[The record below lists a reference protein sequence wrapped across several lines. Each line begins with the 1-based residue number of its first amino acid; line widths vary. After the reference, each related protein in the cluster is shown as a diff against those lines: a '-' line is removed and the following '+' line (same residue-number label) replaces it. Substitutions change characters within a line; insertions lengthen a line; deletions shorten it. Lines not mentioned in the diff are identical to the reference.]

1 MRRALLLLLL
11 LIPFAFAQDEV
22 PTDVVGEESEETF
35 DIEKYFEDLENSFS
49 YQTGKVPFLSGKAE
63 INTTNMRFLGAEDAQ
78 SLLENGWGNPPDSE
92 VLGMLIPKD
101 VSPFDDKGWG
111 VVISYS
117 DEGYVS
123 DKEASKTNFDTLLK
137 DMQASTE
144 EDNKAREEAG
154 YENIKLV
161 GWATA
166 PRYDSTSHKLHW
178 AEELEFGGDSAHTLN
193 YNIRVLGRY
202 GYLNLN
208 SVGSMEQLPEIQA
221 ALPGVLGSVSF
232 RSGNRY
238 EDFNNSTDR
247 VAKYGIAALIAGG
260 VLAKKGFL
268 AVIIAVLAKFAK
280 VIIVGVIA
288 AGGAVARMFGR
299 SKSQA

>member
-22 PTDVVGEESEETF
+22 PSEVVEEF
-35 DIEKYFEDLENSFS
+35 DYEQYFTDLENSFT

-63 INTTNMRFLGAEDAQ
+63 INATNMRFLGAEDAQ
-78 SLLENGWGNPPDSE
+78 RLLEEGWGNPPDSD
-92 VLGMLIPKD
+92 VLGMLVPKD
-101 VSPFDDKGWG
+101 VSPFDLEGWG
-111 VVISYS
+111 VVITYS

-123 DKEASKTNFDTLLK
+123 DKEASKTNFDKLLK
-137 DMQASTE
+137 DMQASTNE
-144 EDNKAREEAG
+144 ANEAREEAG
-154 YENIKLV
+154 YESIKLV

-166 PRYDSTSHKLHW
+166 PHYDATSHKLHW

-193 YNIRVLGRY
+193 YNIRVLGRH

-221 ALPGVLGSVSF
+221 AIPSLLGSVDF
-232 RSGNRY
+232 TQGNRY
-238 EDFNNSTDR
+238 EDFNASTDR

-260 VLAKKGFL
+260 VLAKKGVL
-268 AVIIAVLAKFAK
+268 AVLLGVLLAAKKFIIFIVL
-280 VIIVGVIA
+280 GIA
-288 AGGAVARMFGR
+288 GFFRRLLGG
-299 SKSQA
+299 KNKQQA

>member
-1 MRRALLLLLL
+1 MRRAFLLLLL

-22 PTDVVGEESEETF
+22 PTNVVGEESEETF
-35 DIEKYFEDLENSFS
+35 DIEQYFADLENSFT

-63 INTTNMRFLGAEDAQ
+63 INATNMRFLGAEDAQ
-78 SLLENGWGNPPDSE
+78 NLLENGWGNPPDSD
-92 VLGMLIPKD
+92 VLGMLVPKD
-101 VSPFDDKGWG
+101 VSPLDADGWG
-111 VVISYS
+111 VIISYV

-123 DKEASKTNFDTLLK
+123 DKEASKTNFDMLLK
-137 DMQASTE
+137 DMQTSTE

-154 YENIKLV
+154 YESIKLV

-166 PRYDSTSHKLHW
+166 PHYDAASHKLHW

-208 SVGSMEQLPEIQA
+208 SVGSVEQLPEIQA
-221 ALPGVLGSVSF
+221 AIPGVLESVAF
-232 RSGNRY
+232 TQGNRY
-238 EDFNNSTDR
+238 EDFNKSTDR

-268 AVIIAVLAKFAK
+268 AVIIAVLAKSAK
-280 VIIVGVIA
+280 FIIIGVVA
-288 AGGAVARMFGR
+288 LGGAVGRMFGR
-299 SKSQA
+299 GKSQA